1 MWRAHF
7 LFHRPHH
14 RGLETYKMSAFISQS
29 KSCLMKFAPVINGG
43 WTPSMTTVAV
53 ADGWSGLGSNSSRFF
68 FSFNFLSANSV
79 YVDCPKVFP
88 ILNLR
93 LDFVII
99 KIVRR
104 PPDQYEKRICEV
116 LVALIVQSA
125 IGG

>member
-1 MWRAHF
+1 
-7 LFHRPHH
+7 
-14 RGLETYKMSAFISQS
+14 
-29 KSCLMKFAPVINGG
+29 MKFAPVINGG
-43 WTPSMTTVAV
+43 WTPSMTTIAV

-104 PPDQYEKRICEV
+104 PPDQCVEHTEKRICEV
-116 LVALIVQSA
+116 LVALIVQIA

>member
-1 MWRAHF
+1 
-7 LFHRPHH
+7 
-14 RGLETYKMSAFISQS
+14 
-29 KSCLMKFAPVINGG
+29 MKFAPVINGG